1 MPGRG
6 KNGSEMSAMFST
18 SRSSQGGS
26 SSGNLVE
33 FKAGRSFLQ
42 PASAP
47 NKKKVVADKTKGL
60 VFIKQ
65 SNDQLMHFCWKNR
78 ETGAIVDDL
87 IIFPG
92 DTEFKEVKGCP
103 DGKVYMLKFKTS
115 DERRLFWIQ
124 DGNTDADKDLC
135 QKVNDALNKPP
146 TTRASARGGSSER
159 TTGGLSTANLAGLGA
174 SEELGALGGLDQQ
187 QLMQLLQFMNQ
198 GSSDSPSLVPQIPT
212 GNNAE
217 RGTSS
222 GAPKVSASE
231 LTQLQTLLGGLRAP
245 GTTGA
250 DSSQGN
256 SERQVAVELGD
267 IVAGGQVVETAKNN
281 ADRLL
286 SHMPAEDKGS
296 SDTKKALED
305 TVRSPHYRQAA
316 NTFGHALSTGQMA
329 PVLERFGI
337 SEGAAQAAATGNL
350 LEFAKKLT
358 EAERGLEAAQAGAE
372 STAGAS
378 TEAPAEGESEEVVKE
393 PKPKRGK
400 TEEDEMD
407 LD

>member
-1 MPGRG
+1 M
-6 KNGSEMSAMFST
+6 
-18 SRSSQGGS
+18 
-26 SSGNLVE
+26 
-33 FKAGRSFLQ
+33 KAGRSFLQ

-124 DGNTDADKDLC
+124 DGNADADKDLC

-159 TTGGLSTANLAGLGA
+159 TTGGLSTANLAGLG
-174 SEELGALGGLDQQ
+174 S
-187 QLMQLLQFMNQ
+187 
-198 GSSDSPSLVPQIPT
+198 I
-212 GNNAE
+212 
-217 RGTSS
+217 
-222 GAPKVSASE
+222 SASE

-281 ADRLL
+281 AGSVSAEHMLYEKYYIPIAVARATKFDAIEIGVDRLL
-286 SHMPAEDKGS
+286 SHMPAEDKSS

-337 SEGAAQAAATGNL
+337 SEGAAQAAATGSKQSYVL
-350 LEFAKKLT
+350 KQMEQIAH
-358 EAERGLEAAQAGAE
+358 
-372 STAGAS
+372 
-378 TEAPAEGESEEVVKE
+378 SE
-393 PKPKRGK
+393 PHNS
-400 TEEDEMD
+400 
-407 LD
+407 

>member
-1 MPGRG
+1 MAAV
-6 KNGSEMSAMFST
+6 EEA
-18 SRSSQGGS
+18 
-26 SSGNLVE
+26 NLNQDSDV
-33 FKAGRSFLQ
+33 AGRSFLQ
-42 PASAP
+42 PAAAP
-47 NKKKVVADKTKGL
+47 NKKK
-60 VFIKQ
+60 
-65 SNDQLMHFCWKNR
+65 
-78 ETGAIVDDL
+78 DL

-124 DGNTDADKDLC
+124 DGNADADKDLC
-135 QKVNDALNKPP
+135 KKVNDALNKPP
-146 TTRASARGGSSER
+146 TTRATARGGSSER
-159 TTGGLSTANLAGLGA
+159 TTGGLSTANLAGLSG

-198 GSSDSPSLVPQIPT
+198 GSSDSPSLVPQTPSG
-212 GNNAE
+212 GNSE
-217 RGTSS
+217 RGAS
-222 GAPKVSASE
+222 GNAPKVSASE

-250 DSSQGN
+250 GSSQD
-256 SERQVAVELGD
+256 RQVAIELGD
-267 IVAGGQVVETAKNN
+267 VIAGGQVVETAKNN
-281 ADRLL
+281 AVRKNTRLTECLLKDRLL
-286 SHMPAEDKGS
+286 NHMPVEDKTAP
-296 SDTKKALED
+296 DAKKALED

-350 LEFAKKLT
+350 LEFARKLT
-358 EAERGLEAAQAGAE
+358 EAERGLEASQSANNEPAASASAE
-372 STAGAS
+372 TAV
-378 TEAPAEGESEEVVKE
+378 EMQDEDAEEPVKE
-393 PKPKRGK
+393 PEPKRGK

>member
-1 MPGRG
+1 ML
-6 KNGSEMSAMFST
+6 
-18 SRSSQGGS
+18 Q
-26 SSGNLVE
+26 
-33 FKAGRSFLQ
+33 AGRSFLQ
-42 PASAP
+42 PATAP
-47 NKKKVVADKTKGL
+47 NKKKVVYFSLIICYFAVFEGSLQVVADKTKGL

-159 TTGGLSTANLAGLGA
+159 NTGGLSTANLAGLGG

-198 GSSDSPSLVPQIPT
+198 VRIRSSWRAGPT
-212 GNNAE
+212 TAYA
-217 RGTSS
+217 T
-222 GAPKVSASE
+222 APIHESISASE

-245 GTTGA
+245 GGGTE
-250 DSSQGN
+250 SSQGG

-281 ADRLL
+281 AGKSYLFL
-286 SHMPAEDKGS
+286 GNS
-296 SDTKKALED
+296 S
-305 TVRSPHYRQAA
+305 S
-316 NTFGHALSTGQMA
+316 MC
-329 PVLERFGI
+329 
-337 SEGAAQAAATGNL
+337 
-350 LEFAKKLT
+350 
-358 EAERGLEAAQAGAE
+358 
-372 STAGAS
+372 
-378 TEAPAEGESEEVVKE
+378 
-393 PKPKRGK
+393 
-400 TEEDEMD
+400 
-407 LD
+407 

>member
-1 MPGRG
+1 
-6 KNGSEMSAMFST
+6 MSAMFST

-26 SSGNLVE
+26 SGGNLVE

-42 PASAP
+42 PGSAP
-47 NKKKVVADKTKGL
+47 NKKKVVADKTKGQ

-65 SNDQLMHFCWKNR
+65 SNDQLMHFCWRNR
-78 ETGAIVDDL
+78 ETGAVVDDL

-115 DERRLFWIQ
+115 DERKLFWIQ
-124 DGNTDADKDLC
+124 DGNADADKDLC
-135 QKVNDALNKPP
+135 KKVNDALNKPP
-146 TTRASARGGSSER
+146 TTRATARGGSSER
-159 TTGGLSTANLAGLGA
+159 STAGLSTANLAGLSG

-198 GSSDSPSLVPQIPT
+198 GSSDSPSLVPQAPGST
-212 GNNAE
+212 TE
-217 RGTSS
+217 RGSS
-222 GAPKVSASE
+222 GTSGSAPKVSASE

-245 GTTGA
+245 GTMGTN
-250 DSSQGN
+250 SQGGHD
-256 SERQVAVELGD
+256 RQVAIELSD
-267 IVAGGQVVETAKNN
+267 VIAGGQVVETAKNN
-281 ADRLL
+281 ADRLVN
-286 SHMPAEDKGS
+286 HMPAEDKS
-296 SDTKKALED
+296 APDTKKALEE

-350 LEFAKKLT
+350 LEFARKLT
-358 EAERGLEAAQAGAE
+358 EAERGLEASQSSAGPAAASDSAE
-372 STAGAS
+372 TAV
-378 TEAPAEGESEEVVKE
+378 EVEGEKEETVKE
-393 PKPKRGK
+393 PEPKRGK

>member
-1 MPGRG
+1 MT
-6 KNGSEMSAMFST
+6 AMFST

-42 PASAP
+42 AASAA

-124 DGNTDADKDLC
+124 DGNADADRDLC
-135 QKVNDALNKPP
+135 KKVNDTLNKPP

-159 TTGGLSTANLAGLGA
+159 TTGALSTANLAGLGGN
-174 SEELGALGGLDQQ
+174 EELGALGGLDQQ

-198 GSSDSPSLVPQIPT
+198 GNSDSPTLVPQVPS
-212 GNNAE
+212 
-217 RGTSS
+217 GTSS
-222 GAPKVSASE
+222 ERAVSGSTPKVSASE

-245 GTTGA
+245 GA
-250 DSSQGN
+250 DSSQG
-256 SERQVAVELGD
+256 SADRQVAVELSD
-267 IVAGGQVVETAKNN
+267 VIAGGQVVEAAMSN

-286 SHMPAEDKGS
+286 DHMPVEDKTS
-296 SDTKKALED
+296 ADTKKALED

-316 NTFGHALSTGQMA
+316 NSFGHALSTGQMA

-337 SEGAAQAAATGNL
+337 SEGAVQAAATGNL
-350 LEFAKKLT
+350 LEFARKLT
-358 EAERGLEAAQAGAE
+358 ESERGLEAAQAASAAGTTANTETAVEVE
-372 STAGAS
+372 SDEQT
-378 TEAPAEGESEEVVKE
+378 KE
-393 PKPKRGK
+393 PEAKRGK
-400 TEEDEMD
+400 TDEDEMD

>member
-1 MPGRG
+1 
-6 KNGSEMSAMFST
+6 MSAMFST
-18 SRSSQGGS
+18 SRSTQGGS

-159 TTGGLSTANLAGLGA
+159 ATGGLSTANLAGLGG

-198 GSSDSPSLVPQIPT
+198 GSSDSPSLVPQIPS
-212 GNNAE
+212 GNSGE
-217 RGTSS
+217 RGSS

-245 GTTGA
+245 GTGGSDAQGA
-250 DSSQGN
+250 
-256 SERQVAVELGD
+256 ERPVAVELGD

-286 SHMPAEDKGS
+286 NHMPAEDKSS
-296 SDTKKALED
+296 SDTKQALED

-337 SEGAAQAAATGNL
+337 SEDAAHAAATGNL

-358 EAERGLEAAQAGAE
+358 EAERGDEKPKTDAQPGA
-372 STAGAS
+372 SAS
-378 TEAPAEGESEEVVKE
+378 TETAAEGEKDEVKE
-393 PKPKRGK
+393 PEPKRGK

>member
-1 MPGRG
+1 
-6 KNGSEMSAMFST
+6 MSAMFST

-26 SSGNLVE
+26 SSGNLIE

-42 PASAP
+42 PAAAV

-124 DGNTDADKDLC
+124 DGNNDADKDLC

-159 TTGGLSTANLAGLGA
+159 TTGGLSTANLAGLSG

-198 GSSDSPSLVPQIPT
+198 GSSDSPALVSQIPS
-212 GNNAE
+212 GNNTD
-217 RGTSS
+217 RNTSS

-231 LTQLQTLLGGLRAP
+231 LTQLQTLLGGLRTP
-245 GTTGA
+245 GTRGA
-250 DSSQGN
+250 DSSQGS

-286 SHMPAEDKGS
+286 NHMPAEDKSS

-337 SEGAAQAAATGNL
+337 SDGAAQAAASGNL

-358 EAERGLEAAQAGAE
+358 EAERGGDVPEESSEPAAAANAE
-372 STAGAS
+372 STS
-378 TEAPAEGESEEVVKE
+378 APEGEEVVKE

>member
-1 MPGRG
+1 
-6 KNGSEMSAMFST
+6 
-18 SRSSQGGS
+18 
-26 SSGNLVE
+26 
-33 FKAGRSFLQ
+33 
-42 PASAP
+42 
-47 NKKKVVADKTKGL
+47 
-60 VFIKQ
+60 
-65 SNDQLMHFCWKNR
+65 MHFCWKNR

-124 DGNTDADKDLC
+124 DGNADADKDLC

-159 TTGGLSTANLAGLGA
+159 TTGGLSTANLAGLGG

-187 QLMQLLQFMNQ
+187 QLMQLLQFMN
-198 GSSDSPSLVPQIPT
+198 
-212 GNNAE
+212 
-217 RGTSS
+217 
-222 GAPKVSASE
+222 
-231 LTQLQTLLGGLRAP
+231 QTLLGGLRAP

-286 SHMPAEDKGS
+286 SHMPAEDKSS

-378 TEAPAEGESEEVVKE
+378 TEAAAGGESEEVVKE

>member
-1 MPGRG
+1 
-6 KNGSEMSAMFST
+6 MSAMFSS
-18 SRSSQGGS
+18 SRSTQGGS

-33 FKAGRSFLQ
+33 FK
-42 PASAP
+42 
-47 NKKKVVADKTKGL
+47 VVADNTKGL

-124 DGNTDADKDLC
+124 DGNVDADKDLC

-146 TTRASARGGSSER
+146 TARASARGGSSER
-159 TTGGLSTANLAGLGA
+159 ATGGLSTANLAGLSG

-198 GSSDSPSLVPQIPT
+198 GSSDSPSLVPQIPST
-212 GNNAE
+212 NTTE
-217 RGTSS
+217 RSSS

-231 LTQLQTLLGGLRAP
+231 LSQLQTLLGGLRAP
-245 GTTGA
+245 GTGGA
-250 DSSQGN
+250 DSSQGS

-281 ADRLL
+281 AGIGPFTIRDYCRHTFLTL
-286 SHMPAEDKGS
+286 PFNFS
-296 SDTKKALED
+296 S
-305 TVRSPHYRQAA
+305 VH
-316 NTFGHALSTGQMA
+316 
-329 PVLERFGI
+329 
-337 SEGAAQAAATGNL
+337 
-350 LEFAKKLT
+350 
-358 EAERGLEAAQAGAE
+358 
-372 STAGAS
+372 
-378 TEAPAEGESEEVVKE
+378 
-393 PKPKRGK
+393 
-400 TEEDEMD
+400 
-407 LD
+407 

>member
-1 MPGRG
+1 
-6 KNGSEMSAMFST
+6 MSAMFST

-33 FKAGRSFLQ
+33 FKAGRSYLQ
-42 PASAP
+42 PATAA

-78 ETGAIVDDL
+78 ETGAVVDDL

-124 DGNTDADKDLC
+124 DGNADADRDLC
-135 QKVNDALNKPP
+135 KKVNDTLNKPP

-159 TTGGLSTANLAGLGA
+159 STGGLSTANIAGLGG

-198 GSSDSPSLVPQIPT
+198 GSTDSPTLVPQMP
-212 GNNAE
+212 
-217 RGTSS
+217 S
-222 GAPKVSASE
+222 GASTDRGASGNTPKVSASE

-245 GTTGA
+245 GA
-250 DSSQGN
+250 DSSHGN
-256 SERQVAVELGD
+256 SERQVAVELSD
-267 IVAGGQVVETAKNN
+267 VIAGGQVVEAAMNN

-286 SHMPAEDKGS
+286 NHMPIEDKTSG
-296 SDTKKALED
+296 DAKKAIED

-316 NTFGHALSTGQMA
+316 NAFGHALCTGQMA

-337 SEGAAQAAATGNL
+337 SEGAVQAAATGNL
-350 LEFAKKLT
+350 LEFARKLT
-358 EAERGLEAAQAGAE
+358 ESERGLEAAQAGSDIVA
-372 STAGAS
+372 SAS
-378 TEAPAEGESEEVVKE
+378 TETAVEVENEEPFHE
-393 PKPKRGK
+393 PEPKRGK
-400 TEEDEMD
+400 TDEDEMD

>member
-1 MPGRG
+1 
-6 KNGSEMSAMFST
+6 MSAMFST

-26 SSGNLVE
+26 SGGNLVE

-42 PASAP
+42 PATAP

-78 ETGAIVDDL
+78 ESGAIVDDL

-124 DGNTDADKDLC
+124 DGNVDADKDLC
-135 QKVNDALNKPP
+135 KKVNDALNKPP
-146 TTRASARGGSSER
+146 TTRATARGGSSER
-159 TTGGLSTANLAGLGA
+159 ATGGLTTANLAGLSGT
-174 SEELGALGGLDQQ
+174 EELGALGGLDQQ

-198 GSSDSPSLVPQIPT
+198 GSSDSPSLAPQAQSGT
-212 GNNAE
+212 NTE
-217 RGTSS
+217 RGTST
-222 GAPKVSASE
+222 GTPKVSASE

-245 GTTGA
+245 GATGA
-250 DSSQGN
+250 RGN
-256 SERQVAVELGD
+256 EVSIELGD
-267 IVAGGQVVETAKNN
+267 VIAGGQVVETAKNN
-281 ADRLL
+281 ADRLAN
-286 SHMPAEDKGS
+286 HMPSEDKDS
-296 SDTKKALED
+296 PDTKKALED

-329 PVLERFGI
+329 PVLQRFGI
-337 SEGAAQAAATGNL
+337 SESAAQAAATGNL
-350 LEFAKKLT
+350 LEFARKLT
-358 EAERGLEAAQAGAE
+358 EAERGLGPSQPAAEASASSE
-372 STAGAS
+372 TAVEVEDEEKE
-378 TEAPAEGESEEVVKE
+378 EAVKE
-393 PKPKRGK
+393 PEPKRGK